1 MTDELQA
8 KLRAL
13 RLPCLAKH
21 WDQDL
26 QEAARQRMS
35 HAACS
40 PHIVEE
46 EVPSPG
52 DRAWRQRPRRAC
64 LPEP

>member
-13 RLPCLAKH
+13 RLPRLAKH

-35 HAACS
+35 HAALLT
-40 PHIVEE
+40 HIVEE
-46 EVPSPG
+46 EYRLQG
-52 DRAWRQRPRRAC
+52 DRAWQQRLRRAR